1 MKKNVG
7 KMFIKIIMVI
17 LIVGIVGRAV
27 YVLGGIGESYLPE
40 NTVAEI
46 SLTGVIYDS
55 DETIKL
61 LEEFSE
67 NDKIKGIIIRVNS
80 PGGVI
85 TPTKEIFDYI
95 QTINKPV
102 YAAMDTIAASGG
114 YYVAVACDRI
124 FAMPTTITGSI
135 GVIMQLSNYEKL
147 MNTIGVKNYILKS
160 GEFKD
165 IGSPDRPMTEADRAI
180 LMETVMDMYE
190 QFIDDIMKRRNIDE
204 EVLRTNADGRI
215 FTGRRAFE
223 LGFVD
228 NLGSRRDAF
237 EEMKNELKLEKIELK
252 NFDKK
257 ITFWDKLMGTVKEFK
272 PTAAASFMY
281 LYKADMHNE
290 L

>member
-1 MKKNVG
+1 
-7 KMFIKIIMVI
+7 
-17 LIVGIVGRAV
+17 
-27 YVLGGIGESYLPE
+27 
-40 NTVAEI
+40 
-46 SLTGVIYDS
+46 
-55 DETIKL
+55 
-61 LEEFSE
+61 
-67 NDKIKGIIIRVNS
+67 
-80 PGGVI
+80 
-85 TPTKEIFDYI
+85 
-95 QTINKPV
+95 
-102 YAAMDTIAASGG
+102 
-114 YYVAVACDRI
+114 
-124 FAMPTTITGSI
+124 
-135 GVIMQLSNYEKL
+135 
-147 MNTIGVKNYILKS
+147 MNTIGVKNDILKS